1 MASSLPIPE
10 LTFLASQTTLKRCV
24 SISRRTSLSKFSRSS
39 RYNFAL
45 RTRIRAVNEDGGVVV
60 EDKESELIKGGNG
73 AVLNGNGA
81 AAAAAAAS
89 TSGSDFGY
97 YENGSAIE
105 VESVNKGESNGS
117 LVKYVNGNGVASEV
131 VEEVQVSVSKE
142 EGRKKRIEEIGKE
155 DAWFKQIGVQQVEV
169 WFPDVE

>member
-1 MASSLPIPE
+1 M
-10 LTFLASQTTLKRCV
+10 K
-24 SISRRTSLSKFSRSS
+24 
-39 RYNFAL
+39 
-45 RTRIRAVNEDGGVVV
+45 EDGGVVV

-81 AAAAAAAS
+81 ATAAAS

-97 YENGSAIE
+97 YENGSVIE
-105 VESVNKGESNGS
+105 VESANKGESNGS

-155 DAWFKQIGVQQVEV
+155 DAWFKQSGGQQVEV